1 MARDAGV
8 SLFALHWDMVRNP
21 KPRVLLAAR
30 PVARQPFH
38 AALGGDAE
46 IVEAETLD
54 EAVRALSKPD
64 EPKLVC
70 CTVYFDES
78 RMFDLLRWIRSQRS
92 HIPVVCARAVPK
104 DITKISMEAVKIAAD
119 VLGATSFIDV
129 AAIAEREG
137 EEVALRT
144 LRELLLKKLP
154 APA

>member
-1 MARDAGV
+1 
-8 SLFALHWDMVRNP
+8 MVAHP

-30 PVARQPFH
+30 PVARKPFH
-38 AALGGDAE
+38 AALGDDAE
-46 IVEAETLD
+46 IVEAEALD
-54 EAVRALSKPD
+54 EAVRHLTRPE

-92 HIPVVCARAVPK
+92 HIPVICARAVPK

-119 VLGATSFIDV
+119 VLGASSFIDV

-137 EEVALRT
+137 EQVALRR
-144 LRELLLKKLP
+144 LRELLLTQLP
-154 APA
+154 AAS